1 VIVRGWLFVWLAC
14 AGPLAS
20 LPAAGPDD
28 ARRARRR
35 TPVVEVFEACRDAVV
50 NISTTRVR
58 RVRTWGYETPWD
70 ELFGFPRPMI
80 REERISS
87 LGSGFVIHED
97 GYIVT
102 NAHVVAQ
109 ATDIRVAFADGSSFE
124 AEQLASDPQHD
135 LAVLRIDAPKP
146 LRPIRLG
153 RPGDIMVGETVVA
166 IGNPLGLQNTV
177 TAGIV
182 SALNRTLHFQRDLD
196 YTHLIQTDAAINPGN
211 SGGPLLN
218 VNAELIGVNTA
229 IRGDAQNVGF
239 AIPVERVWQI
249 VPGMLDIERHRR
261 VAFGLHVVGPEA
273 RIDRVTPDSPA
284 ARAGIAAGG
293 RVTRLDGR
301 PVRDAIDY
309 YVRLLQHRAGD
320 RVRLAIRA
328 AGGEKP
334 YEVPIEPLP
343 PPDGNRLA
351 REKFGLVLGPIPP
364 ELRRTFRIPRGL
376 GLLVEQVER
385 YGPAARRGII
395 PGDVILRINRL
406 AVSSL
411 EDVGLVLEHVRP
423 GDAVTFEGFDTRTG
437 ELWVVT
443 VPTR

>member
-1 VIVRGWLFVWLAC
+1 MSHRISLLVLLLCLA
-14 AGPLAS
+14 PLPRLRAER
-20 LPAAGPDD
+20 ADD

-80 REERISS
+80 REERVSS
-87 LGSGFVIHED
+87 LGSGFVIHEA

-109 ATDIRVAFADGSSFE
+109 ATDIRVSFADGSSYE
-124 AEQLASDPQHD
+124 AQPVASDPQHD
-135 LAVLRIDAPKP
+135 LAVLRIRSPQP
-146 LRPIRLG
+146 LKPIRLG
-153 RPGDIMVGETVVA
+153 KPGDIMIGETVVA

-182 SALNRTLHFQRDLD
+182 SAINRTLHFQRDLD

-239 AIPVERVWQI
+239 AIPVERVWQV
-249 VPGMLDIERHRR
+249 VPAMLDIERHRR
-261 VAFGLHVVGPEA
+261 VAFGLHVTGPQA
-273 RIDRVTPDSPA
+273 RIDSVTPDSPA
-284 ARAGIAAGG
+284 AKAGIQPGG
-293 RVTRLDGR
+293 RVMRLDGK

-309 YVRLLQHRAGD
+309 YARLLQHAPGD
-320 RVRLAIRA
+320 RVRLEVRTADRIQR
-328 AGGEKP
+328 
-334 YEVPIEPLP
+334 YELTIEPLP
-343 PPDGNRLA
+343 PPDGNKLA
-351 REKFGLVLGPIPP
+351 REKFGLVFGPIPP
-364 ELRRTFRIPRGL
+364 ELRRTFGIPRGV
-376 GLLVEQVER
+376 GLLVREVER
-385 YGPAARRGII
+385 FGPAARRGII

-411 EDVGLVLEHVRP
+411 EDVGLVLERVRP
-423 GDAVTFEGFDTRTG
+423 GDAVTFEGLDTRRG
-437 ELWVVT
+437 EWWVVT
-443 VPTR
+443 VPAR